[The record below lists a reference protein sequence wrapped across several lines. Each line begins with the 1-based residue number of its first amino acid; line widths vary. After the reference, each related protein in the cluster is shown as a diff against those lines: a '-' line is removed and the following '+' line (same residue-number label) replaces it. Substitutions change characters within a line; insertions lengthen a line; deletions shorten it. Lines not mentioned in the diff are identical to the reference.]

1 MTLSWVVMPLQE
13 DEVATGASWFGK
25 HAWNAHLST
34 LPDPKEHHFQLS
46 LLSLSIKRQSKLSK
60 LSNLNI
66 LNFIFLI
73 LSTCWCFC
81 HDSLIVLPSYRSACN
96 KCRLQSGLHPR
107 PSEPSQEKRR
117 SILSSPN
124 HQNLGGHPQPQKVT
138 ELYQK
143 CAHSQSICVCVL
155 FIYILCTVYCI
166 HIMYLCVYMSTSL
179 SIAKLLGTMSLS
191 ISNLI
196 FANTETAALHQFLCL
211 FLRDLPESSS
221 VICHLWHLCWPLYR
235 SNVIQCCP

>member
-73 LSTCWCFC
+73 LSTC
-81 HDSLIVLPSYRSACN
+81 
-96 KCRLQSGLHPR
+96 
-107 PSEPSQEKRR
+107 
-117 SILSSPN
+117 
-124 HQNLGGHPQPQKVT
+124 
-138 ELYQK
+138 
-143 CAHSQSICVCVL
+143 
-155 FIYILCTVYCI
+155 
-166 HIMYLCVYMSTSL
+166 
-179 SIAKLLGTMSLS
+179 
-191 ISNLI
+191 
-196 FANTETAALHQFLCL
+196 
-211 FLRDLPESSS
+211 
-221 VICHLWHLCWPLYR
+221 
-235 SNVIQCCP
+235 